1 MQDAIDR
8 LCIVGAGQ
16 AGCELAFAARQHGW
30 TGAISL
36 IGDELHP
43 PYQRPPL
50 SKSFI
55 RGEVDS
61 RALCLRQPSAF
72 ERAGIELLLGL
83 RVTRIDSRARR
94 IHCVNGGALSYT
106 RLALATG
113 GRPRTLTVSGAA
125 NASANGAIQYLRTI
139 DDAQRIAAGLRARA
153 RLVIVGGGYI
163 GLEVAAAAA
172 SCGLEVT
179 VLEAA
184 TRVLSRV
191 TAPEMSAF
199 YERVHREAGVDVR
212 TGVHVVAVETRADA
226 DAGIQVRCADGSTLA
241 ADLLVA
247 GIGLEPNTH
256 LAEAAGL
263 RVENGI
269 VVDECGRTS
278 DPNIVAAGDCTSL
291 PGSLYPG
298 RVRLESAQ
306 NAIEQAR
313 AAAAAVAGQERPYRS
328 VPWFWSDQ
336 YDLKLQIAGL
346 SRGYDRLVLRGSMES
361 RSFALFY
368 LKSGRV
374 LACDAVNRPRE
385 FMAAKRLIAAGV
397 EADVA
402 ALAEDRE
409 PLAADRISSRT

>member
-1 MQDAIDR
+1 MQNASDR

-16 AGCELAFAARQHGW
+16 AGCELAFAARHHGW

-36 IGDELHP
+36 IGDEPHP

-61 RALCLRQPSAF
+61 RALYLRQASAF
-72 ERAGIELLLGL
+72 ERAGIELLLGG
-83 RVTRIDSRARR
+83 RVTRIDRQARR
-94 IHCVNGGALSYT
+94 IHFVDGRALGYA
-106 RLALATG
+106 RLALAIG
-113 GRPRTLTVSGAA
+113 GRPRTLAPASG
-125 NASANGAIQYLRTI
+125 SACGAIQYLRTI
-139 DDAQRIAAGLRARA
+139 DDAERIAAGLRARA

-163 GLEVAAAAA
+163 GLEVAAAAV
-172 SCGLEVT
+172 SCGLGVT
-179 VLEAA
+179 VLESA

-199 YERVHREAGVDVR
+199 YERVHREAGVDIR
-212 TGVHVVAVETRADA
+212 TGVHLVGVDA
-226 DAGIQVRCADGSTLA
+226 CTNGDAGIYVHCSDGSTLA

-247 GIGLEPNTH
+247 GIGLEPNTD
-256 LAEAAGL
+256 LAETAGL
-263 RVENGI
+263 HVENGI

-291 PGSLYPG
+291 PSSLYAG
-298 RVRLESAQ
+298 RVRLESVQ

-313 AAAAAVAGQERPYRS
+313 AAGAAVAGRERPYRS

-346 SRGYDRLVLRGSMES
+346 SRGYDQLVLRGSMDS
-361 RSFALFY
+361 RYFAAFY

-385 FMAAKRLIAAGV
+385 FLAAKRLIAAGA

-409 PLAADRISSRT
+409 LIQPTAAGGHS